1 MMIGIRSSRGLKDF
15 VLPNEATVRDAVQ
28 RAVQEFGFSD
38 AGGFGLV
45 LSGNATLHL
54 QPERKLTSYEIREG
68 SVLFLTAH

>member
-1 MMIGIRSSRGLKDF
+1 MVIGIRSSRGLKDF

-38 AGGFGLV
+38 AGFGLV

-54 QPERKLTSYEIREG
+54 QAERKLASYEIHDG
-68 SVLFLTAH
+68 SVLFLTAD